1 MTFISGAHLLFSKA
15 IPVIEVDDVFLRR
28 RKRLAVDLD
37 GLETDHRALLSDFLR
52 SSLSVDIVLSG
63 GKVFVDSGRVS
74 SEELRRLVNK
84 FVYHR
89 NLNRRFWV
97 ALDGDTVR
105 IHLFEK
111 AKKRERRKRET
122 TPPRTVTHGW

>member
-1 MTFISGAHLLFSKA
+1 ML
-15 IPVIEVDDVFLRR
+15 LRR
-28 RKRLAVDLD
+28 RKRLEVDLG
-37 GLETDHRALLSDFLR
+37 GLEADQRELLSDFLR
-52 SSLSVDIVLSG
+52 SSLGVDVVLSG
-63 GKVFVDSGRVS
+63 GKVSVDSEHVS
-74 SEELRRLVNK
+74 SEELKKLVNK

-111 AKKRERRKRET
+111 AKKREKRKRET